1 MLVFGE
7 ESKPRLRHI
16 FNALRK
22 PAPKLVSLQ
31 ACVPATPMEA
41 SPSMA
46 RKQLIEVSVE
56 KKERELLA
64 TPKALL
70 LAFALVIGITVAGCF
85 SAYLRYDLIGTGHL
99 PRCALFPIMVL
110 TLLNSL
116 CKRLLGRAILS
127 QSELLFIYCTVLV
140 MTGIPGQQYADYLYL
155 GLLAP
160 VYYSHPRNMPE
171 LLQYDV
177 PNWLAYIPSCFLPSK
192 DPRSGVI
199 AWAFEGMSEGAKIPW
214 QPWVI
219 PLMVWTIFY
228 AALFYTAIGIATVL
242 RKQWVENE
250 KLVFPLAQVPIEV
263 ADEVRLGALVRNPLM
278 WVCFM
283 IPTFIY
289 TVRAIHIYFPS
300 FPNIN
305 IYRNFGV
312 LFSGRP
318 WDVLN
323 YMPLNYYFDMI
334 GITYLITTD
343 VGFSFWFFYIVR
355 RMQMVVRS
363 ALGLTDFYVPLEFQ
377 TIGGLLALFAMQV
390 WVARGYLREF
400 ITAALHREGKGSA
413 NQTRVSPLTALLIIS
428 ISFVV
433 LLLFARAINL
443 SLHWAMLLFAIH
455 FIWRILVARMVAE
468 AGLFVFWTPSPHTFI
483 VRAFGK
489 DVIGPKNITG
499 LNMIGSK
506 LNDSATCVLAQ
517 AVQTMKI
524 ANAAR
529 LNEIQVLKLT
539 MASVLIS
546 MLACHPTCIHILY
559 TTPIPKMGWWTRG
572 YPAGMARTLLNQL
585 VQDQKMKTGDYI
597 SLLSGGIVTIAL
609 CMLRWRFLWWPFHPL
624 GYVAVNGT
632 WFGDRYGFSI
642 FFGWVIKAM
651 TLWFGGIRLWQMLRP
666 AAMGLILGNTFI
678 LFLLLLLHFFKP
690 TNEVV
695 VIE

>member
-1 MLVFGE
+1 MKERDGMLAKVIVSE
-7 ESKPRLRHI
+7 EAEQH
-16 FNALRK
+16 
-22 PAPKLVSLQ
+22 
-31 ACVPATPMEA
+31 
-41 SPSMA
+41 
-46 RKQLIEVSVE
+46 VSV
-56 KKERELLA
+56 
-64 TPKALL
+64 KAIAI
-70 LAFALVIGITVAGCF
+70 AFPLVIGITVAGCF

-99 PRCALFPIMVL
+99 PRCALFPLMVL
-110 TLLNSL
+110 MLLNMA
-116 CKRLLGRAILS
+116 CKGIFGRRVFS
-127 QSELLFIYCTVLV
+127 HSDLLFIYCTVLI
-140 MTGIPGQQYADYLYL
+140 MTGLPGQQYADYLYL

-160 VYYSHPRNMPE
+160 AYYSHPRNMPE

-177 PNWLAYIPSCFLPSK
+177 PNWLNYIPSWFLPSK
-192 DPRSGVI
+192 DARSGVI
-199 AWAFEGMSEGAKIPW
+199 AWAFEGLPEGAKIPW
-214 QPWVI
+214 QAWVI
-219 PLMVWTIFY
+219 PLSLWTIFY
-228 AALFYTAIGIATVL
+228 VALFYTAVGIATML

-263 ADEVRLGALVRNPLM
+263 TDEEKINALFKSPLM
-278 WVCFM
+278 WVCFL

-300 FPNIN
+300 FPDIN

-323 YMPLNYYFDMI
+323 YLPLNYYFDMI

-355 RMQMVVRS
+355 RMQMVARA

-377 TIGGLLALFAMQV
+377 TIGGLITLFLMQI
-390 WVARGYLREF
+390 WVARGYLKDFFRR
-400 ITAALHREGKGSA
+400 ALRGSDGDG
-413 NQTRVSPLTALLIIS
+413 TKISPRTTLLIVS
-428 ISFVV
+428 VGFAT
-433 LLLFARAINL
+433 LLLFATALRL
-443 SLHWAMLLFAIH
+443 SIHWAVLLFAIH

-489 DVIGPKNITG
+489 DAIGPKDITA

-517 AVQTMKI
+517 AVQAMKI
-524 ANAAR
+524 AHATN
-529 LNEIQVLKLT
+529 LNERHTLKLIL
-539 MASVLIS
+539 SSLLLS
-546 MLACHPTCIHILY
+546 MLICHPTCIYILY

-572 YPAGMARTLLNQL
+572 YPASMARTLLNQL
-585 VQDQKMKTGDYI
+585 VQDQKMKTGDYM
-597 SLLSGGIVTIAL
+597 SLVSGCIVTVAL
-609 CMLRWRFLWWPFHPL
+609 CMLRWRFLWWPLHPL

-642 FFGWVIKAM
+642 FLGWVIKAL
-651 TLWFGGIRLWQMLRP
+651 TLWFGGIRLWQALKP

>member
-1 MLVFGE
+1 
-7 ESKPRLRHI
+7 
-16 FNALRK
+16 
-22 PAPKLVSLQ
+22 
-31 ACVPATPMEA
+31 
-41 SPSMA
+41 MA
-46 RKQLIEVSVE
+46 RERLIEISVR
-56 KKERELLA
+56 EREIGI
-64 TPKALL
+64 TPKAIVI
-70 LAFALVIGITVAGCF
+70 AFALVIGISVAGCF

-99 PRCALFPIMVL
+99 PRCALFPIMML
-110 TLLNSL
+110 MLFNSL
-116 CKRLLGRAILS
+116 CKRLLGRIVLS
-127 QSELLFIYCTVLV
+127 RSELLFIYCTILI

-177 PNWLAYIPSCFLPSK
+177 PSWLAYIPNWFLPSK

-199 AWAFEGMSEGAKIPW
+199 AWAFEGMPEGAKIPW

-219 PLMVWTIFY
+219 PLMVWTAFY
-228 AALFYTAIGIATVL
+228 VALFYTAVGIAVLL
-242 RKQWVENE
+242 RKQWIENE

-263 ADEVRLGALVRNPLM
+263 ADERRVGALIRNPMM
-278 WVCFM
+278 WACFF

-289 TVRAIHIYFPS
+289 SVRALHIYFPS
-300 FPNIN
+300 FPGIN

-323 YMPLNYYFDMI
+323 YLPLNYYFDMI

-355 RMQMVVRS
+355 RMQMVARA

-377 TIGGLLALFAMQV
+377 TIGGLLTLFGMQA
-390 WVARGYLREF
+390 WVARGYLKSLV
-400 ITAALHREGKGSA
+400 TKALHPEADDERGQKMI
-413 NQTRVSPLTALLIIS
+413 SPRTTLLIIS
-428 ISFVV
+428 IGLVV
-433 LLLFARAINL
+433 LLLFAVAINL
-443 SLHWAMLLFAIH
+443 SLHWAILLFAIH
-455 FIWRILVARMVAE
+455 FIWRTLVARMVAE

-489 DVIGPKNITG
+489 DAIGPKNITG

-506 LNDSATCVLAQ
+506 LSDSATCVLAQ
-517 AVQTMKI
+517 AIQAMKI
-524 ANAAR
+524 AHAAR
-529 LNEIQVLKLT
+529 LSELQVLKLIMLSLLT
-539 MASVLIS
+539 SI
-546 MLACHPTCIHILY
+546 LACHPTCVYILY

-585 VQDQKMKTGDYI
+585 VQNQKMTTGNYI
-597 SLLSGGIVTIAL
+597 SLISGGIVTIAL

-642 FFGWVIKAM
+642 FLGWVIKAL
-651 TLWFGGIRLWQMLRP
+651 TLWFGGIRMWQMLRP

>member
-1 MLVFGE
+1 MIHPLTIKDMRGI
-7 ESKPRLRHI
+7 RGMD
-16 FNALRK
+16 K
-22 PAPKLVSLQ
+22 PAAKVELEIRKEQEHGVTFK
-31 ACVPATPMEA
+31 ATIIA
-41 SPSMA
+41 F
-46 RKQLIEVSVE
+46 V
-56 KKERELLA
+56 LA
-64 TPKALL
+64 
-70 LAFALVIGITVAGCF
+70 IGITVAGCF

-99 PRCALFPIMVL
+99 PRCALFPIMIL
-110 TLLNSL
+110 TLINAA
-116 CKRLLGRAILS
+116 CKRLSGKTLLS
-127 QSELLFIYCTVLV
+127 KSELLFIYCTILI

-177 PNWLAYIPSCFLPSK
+177 PSWLSYTPDWFLPSK

-199 AWAFEGMSEGAKIPW
+199 TWAFEGLPEGAKIPW

-219 PLMVWTIFY
+219 PLLLWTTFY
-228 AALFYTAIGIATVL
+228 AALFYMAIGIAAFL

-250 KLVFPLAQVPIEV
+250 KLVFPLAQVPVEV
-263 ADEVRLGALVRNPLM
+263 ADEVRFGALVRNSLM
-278 WVCFM
+278 WVCFL

-355 RMQMVVRS
+355 RMQMVARA

-377 TIGGLLALFAMQV
+377 TIGGLIALFGMQV
-390 WVARGYLREF
+390 WVARSYIKSF
-400 ITAALHREGKGSA
+400 MKQALHPETGEERKV
-413 NQTRVSPLTALLIIS
+413 QPRT
-428 ISFVV
+428 V
-433 LLLFARAINL
+433 LLMMCICFAVLMSFAIAINL
-443 SLHWAMLLFAIH
+443 SPHWAVLLFAIH
-455 FIWRILVARMVAE
+455 YIWRILVGRMVAE

-489 DVIGPKNITG
+489 DAIGPENITG

-506 LNDSATCVLAQ
+506 LDDSATCVLPQ
-517 AVQTMKI
+517 AVQAMKI
-524 ANAAR
+524 AHSAR
-529 LNEIQVLKLT
+529 LNETQVLKLI
-539 MASVLIS
+539 MASVMIS
-546 MLACHPTCIHILY
+546 MLACHPTCVYILY

-585 VQDQKMKTGDYI
+585 VQDQKMKTGNYI
-597 SLLSGGIVTIAL
+597 SLITGGIVTIAL
-609 CMLRWRFLWWPFHPL
+609 CMLRWRFLWWPLHPL

-642 FFGWVIKAM
+642 FLGWTVKAL

-666 AAMGLILGNTFI
+666 AAIGLILGNTFI